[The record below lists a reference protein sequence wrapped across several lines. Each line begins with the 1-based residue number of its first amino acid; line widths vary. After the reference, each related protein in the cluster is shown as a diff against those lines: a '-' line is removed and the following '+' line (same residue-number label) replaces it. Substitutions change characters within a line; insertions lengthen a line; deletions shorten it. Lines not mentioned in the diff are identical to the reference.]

1 MRIQVWVASRACRL
15 RHPCPIT
22 ETCWQDGQTRTIRR
36 GLPSASFHGINT
48 ITAVAKAPSGSPLE
62 RCPVGRGASS
72 VLCKRPSFSFHV
84 PDRLNGPE
92 RRVGLCGD
100 ATRAP
105 TQGPGFREGE
115 RSSPLGPGI
124 LAQSEK
130 SRGFGGSA
138 PIPETL
144 LFRFFHRRP
153 ASPARRPVGGPR
165 TESRSVVRPPSN
177 PGPASS
183 MFGRCAPTPCTA
195 ASSPPPRSGT
205 NRES

>member
-1 MRIQVWVASRACRL
+1 MQLLPHYVDAELAFRLVRKPLGGDRLWRRFGARQVFCVN
-15 RHPCPIT
+15 
-22 ETCWQDGQTRTIRR
+22 GQVF
-36 GLPSASFHGINT
+36 SFHG
-48 ITAVAKAPSGSPLE
+48 
-62 RCPVGRGASS
+62 
-72 VLCKRPSFSFHV
+72 V

-124 LAQSEK
+124 LAQSDK

-144 LFRFFHRRP
+144 LFRFVHHRA
-153 ASPARRPVGGPR
+153 ASLGRPVGDPR
-165 TESRSVVRPPSN
+165 TESRSVVRRPSN
-177 PGPASS
+177 SEPASS
-183 MFGRCAPTPCTA
+183 IFLRCAPIPCTA
-195 ASSPPPRSGT
+195 ISWQPLRSGT
-205 NRES
+205 SLES